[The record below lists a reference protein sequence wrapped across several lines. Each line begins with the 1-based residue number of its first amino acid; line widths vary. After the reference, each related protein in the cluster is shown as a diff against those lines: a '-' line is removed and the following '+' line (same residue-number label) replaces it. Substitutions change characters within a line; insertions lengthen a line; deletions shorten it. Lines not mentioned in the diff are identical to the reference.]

1 MSVNDRLAALRERHS
16 ELEGDIRVAYENF
29 ADDWT
34 VNNLKK
40 QKLRI
45 RDKIDELESQLDSEP
60 PTLLQ

>member
-1 MSVNDRLAALRERHS
+1 MTIQARLAALRERHN
-16 ELEGDIRVAYENF
+16 ELEEDIRVAYGNF

-40 QKLRI
+40 QKLRV
-45 RDKIDELESQLDSEP
+45 RDKIDELESQLDSDP